1 MEDQTDVIFCAAP
14 DLNYIDGS
22 SIWTQTF
29 VLAFAATGSAR
40 VRYIAK
46 SSPERQELFAPVLA
60 SPAVDVVVGTDPA
73 HWNGKSFRRLSGQQ
87 MAELA
92 IALDRQSRCGVLVV
106 RGLDIARELMAYADL
121 LSRTWL
127 YLTDI
132 PQDPA
137 VYSSELRQVAGT
149 LARGCGLLLCQSQG
163 FVALWQQLVPNL
175 DPGKIRIYSP
185 VIADPP
191 ATLPDLA
198 SRPRRAVYAGK
209 FKSEWMTLE
218 MAREWPGVAQC
229 VPGSE
234 LVMIGDK
241 IHNEPSAPTF
251 HDGMRRALDG
261 TPGLRWLGALPRDS
275 VQLELRNA
283 RVGLSWRAPSMDD
296 TVEYSTKILEYGGAG
311 CAAILNR
318 NPLHEQLLGSDYPLF
333 ANTPAEFRHAAIL
346 AFKDETVLRSAAGRL
361 QALAARH
368 TFSSRVAEVR
378 QWLAEFST
386 PATAAQPAGASQK
399 SRGDKLVVL
408 VAGHDL
414 KFFRPLQQALE
425 ATGRYEFLE
434 DQWKGHAKHD
444 ELQSLS
450 LLPEADVIFCEWCLG
465 NLEWYSRHKL
475 PHQRLVARFHAQE
488 RLLPYLGR
496 AAQEAID
503 HIAYVSEALRDTA
516 TALCPFPRERTSV
529 IGNLV
534 DENHFKA
541 MKKFGDAQFTLG
553 MIGII
558 PSSKRLDRALDL
570 LEALVA
576 KDKRYCLRIK
586 GALPDHYAWLIKRA
600 DEMDYFRKVFARING
615 SDLLRNRVIFDPP
628 GKDVEK
634 WLTFVGYI
642 LSPSDAES
650 FHMAIGEGMATGCVP
665 VIWNWPG
672 ADRVWPS
679 EYVVSSVEE
688 AAQKV
693 LSNLPSSTFR
703 DYVVSRYCQS
713 VIRDSWSA
721 AIG

>member
-1 MEDQTDVIFCAAP
+1 MTMEGSKDILFCAAP

-22 SIWTQTF
+22 SIWAQTF
-29 VLAFAATGSAR
+29 ALAFAATGSAH
-40 VRYIAK
+40 VRFIAK
-46 SSPERQELFAPVLA
+46 SKPERQELFGPVLA
-60 SPAVDVVVGTDPA
+60 SPAVEVIDGTDAA
-73 HWNGKSFRRLSGQQ
+73 HWGGKACRRLNSKQ

-92 IALDRQSRCGVLVV
+92 IALDRQSPCQVLVV
-106 RGLDIARELMAYADL
+106 RGLEIASQLLDEPAL

-132 PQDPA
+132 PQS
-137 VYSSELRQVAGT
+137 VSEYSAELRGLVTA
-149 LARGCGLLLCQSQG
+149 LARQCGLLLCQSQG
-163 FVALWQQLVPNL
+163 FVALWKQLVPGL
-175 DPGKIRIYSP
+175 DTTKVRIYSP
-185 VIADPP
+185 VIPDIDPSQSDVT
-191 ATLPDLA
+191 A
-198 SRPRRAVYAGK
+198 RPSRAVYAGK
-209 FKSEWMTLE
+209 FKAEWMTLD
-218 MAREWPGVAQC
+218 MVREWPEVARA
-229 VPGSE
+229 VPGAE

-241 IHNEPSAPTF
+241 IHNEPAAPTF
-251 HDGMRRALDG
+251 KEDMHRALDS
-261 TPGLRWLGALPRDS
+261 TARLRWLGALSRES
-275 VQLELRNA
+275 VQQELLNA
-283 RVGLSWRAPSMDD
+283 KVGLSWRAATMDD

-318 NPLHEQLLGSDYPLF
+318 NPLHESLLGSDYPLF
-333 ANTPAEFRHAAIL
+333 ANSASEFRDALAL
-346 AFKDETVLRSAAGRL
+346 AFQNEPVLRTAASRL
-361 QALAARH
+361 RSLAERH
-368 TFSSRVAEVR
+368 TFSARVAEIR
-378 QWLAEFST
+378 QWLVGFSRST
-386 PATAAQPAGASQK
+386 STAPLQAIAFSK
-399 SRGDKLVVL
+399 KLTVL

-414 KFFRPLQQALE
+414 KFFRPLQSALE
-425 ATGRYEFLE
+425 STGRYTFLLDE
-434 DQWKGHAKHD
+434 WKGHSKHD
-444 ELQSLS
+444 EKKSLA
-450 LLPEADVIFCEWCLG
+450 LLAKADVIFCEWCLG
-465 NLEWYSRHKL
+465 NLEWYSHRKL

-496 AAQEAID
+496 SAHDAID
-503 HIAYVSEALRDTA
+503 HIVYVSDALRDTA
-516 TALCPFPRERTSV
+516 LALCPFPRERTSV

-534 DENHFKA
+534 DETRFKA
-541 MKKFGDAQFTLG
+541 NKKFGDAQFTLG

-570 LEALVA
+570 LEALLA

-586 GALPDHYAWLIKRA
+586 GALPDHYPWLIKRA
-600 DEMDYFRKVFARING
+600 DEMGYYRKVFARING

-693 LSNLPSSTFR
+693 LSHLPSSTFR
-703 DYVVSRYCQS
+703 EYVVSWYCQS
-713 VIRDSWSA
+713 VIRDLWSKTL
-721 AIG
+721 G